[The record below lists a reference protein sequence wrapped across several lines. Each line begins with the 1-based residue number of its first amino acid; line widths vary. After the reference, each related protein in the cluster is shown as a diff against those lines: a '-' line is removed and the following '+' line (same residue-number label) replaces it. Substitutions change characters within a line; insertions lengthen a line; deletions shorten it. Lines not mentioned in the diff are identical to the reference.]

1 MIYYVIVKI
10 MSIAAKRIEGVL
22 QHDWS
27 QTIK

>member
-1 MIYYVIVKI
+1 VIVKI

-27 QTIK
+27 QTIE